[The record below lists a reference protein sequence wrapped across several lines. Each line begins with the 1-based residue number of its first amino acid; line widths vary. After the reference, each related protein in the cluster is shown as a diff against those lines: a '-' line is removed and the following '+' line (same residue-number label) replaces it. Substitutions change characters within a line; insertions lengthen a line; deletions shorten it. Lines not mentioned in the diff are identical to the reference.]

1 MGLLEKAMAAATE
14 AAMKA
19 KETAEELQTKRE
31 LGQAY
36 GELGQKAFGLLESGE
51 LSSPELEPA
60 ADRIRVLKAQLETEP
75 VGAPASS
82 AATEQADDAP
92 PARESQTSNE

>member
-1 MGLLEKAMAAATE
+1 MGLLDKAMAAATE

-36 GELGQKAFGLLESGE
+36 GELGQKAFALLENGE

-60 ADRIRVLKAQLETEP
+60 AVRIRALKAQLEPIDGEAVPATA
-75 VGAPASS
+75 APAS
-82 AATEQADDAP
+82 EDDDAGD
-92 PARESQTSNE
+92 AAA